1 MVFSLCF
8 HNILTFEFR
17 LPFVNIFLSFTRIMF
32 NFCDGPY
39 LCFCVRCFTFVILR
53 LSDLF
58 LVVPLFKFKSWHACE
73 FSVIGCFFSPLF
85 QIAILQFRPFKLPF
99 NNISFD
105 PRITSCARFGIFQ
118 SILEYNSKNYIEF
131 LLVLRDKCFRIF
143 FLLIW
148 FYDFNFTNQTV

>member
-1 MVFSLCF
+1 MFSLCF

-17 LPFVNIFLSFTRIMF
+17 LRFVNIFLSFTRIVF

-58 LVVPLFKFKSWHACE
+58 LVVPLFKFKSWHAYE
-73 FSVIGCFFSPLF
+73 FSVIGCFFVLY
-85 QIAILQFRPFKLPF
+85 FKLPF
-99 NNISFD
+99 YSFAHSNC
-105 PRITSCARFGIFQ
+105 RSTKFHSIQITSCARFGIFQ
-118 SILEYNSKNYIEF
+118 SVFEYNSKNYIEF